1 VPELTVAENILLG
14 RAPRK
19 YTLGLHR
26 IDWPTTFATAQR
38 VLDELEVGI
47 DARQQVREL
56 GVAQQQVVEI
66 AKAMS
71 FEPSVLML
79 DEPTSALSQH
89 ETQHLFRLVR
99 QLAARGVAIL
109 YITHRLQELKQIA
122 DTLTVLRDGKLIG
135 VRSMTDATPRAIVD
149 MMFGQVEQKQRPAD
163 LIPSR
168 QPLLEVRGLSRA
180 GEFSD
185 ISFTLHRGEVLG
197 IAGMLGSGRTELLRA
212 IFGAEK
218 ADDGEIVLEGE
229 PIVPTSPAQMR
240 DAGVALV
247 PESRKEQGLVL
258 GLGTRPNF
266 FLASLS
272 DMARHGV
279 SSRSRERNRA
289 MELVRDL
296 AIKVPDIEA
305 PVATLSG
312 GNQQKV
318 VVGKW
323 LNSRPRVVLF
333 DEPTRGID
341 IVAKQQIFDLVWDLA
356 RKGLACIIV
365 SSELE
370 ELVEVCHRILIL
382 KEGRLVEEVRP
393 EDVTANELW
402 VRCMSA

>member
-1 VPELTVAENILLG
+1 
-14 RAPRK
+14 
-19 YTLGLHR
+19 
-26 IDWPTTFATAQR
+26 
-38 VLDELEVGI
+38 
-47 DARQQVREL
+47 
-56 GVAQQQVVEI
+56 
-66 AKAMS
+66 
-71 FEPSVLML
+71 
-79 DEPTSALSQH
+79 
-89 ETQHLFRLVR
+89 
-99 QLAARGVAIL
+99 
-109 YITHRLQELKQIA
+109 
-122 DTLTVLRDGKLIG
+122 
-135 VRSMTDATPRAIVD
+135 
-149 MMFGQVEQKQRPAD
+149 
-163 LIPSR
+163 
-168 QPLLEVRGLSRA
+168 
-180 GEFSD
+180 
-185 ISFTLHRGEVLG
+185 
-197 IAGMLGSGRTELLRA
+197 
-212 IFGAEK
+212 
-218 ADDGEIVLEGE
+218 
-229 PIVPTSPAQMR
+229 
-240 DAGVALV
+240 
-247 PESRKEQGLVL
+247 
-258 GLGTRPNF
+258 
-266 FLASLS
+266 
-272 DMARHGV
+272 MARHGV